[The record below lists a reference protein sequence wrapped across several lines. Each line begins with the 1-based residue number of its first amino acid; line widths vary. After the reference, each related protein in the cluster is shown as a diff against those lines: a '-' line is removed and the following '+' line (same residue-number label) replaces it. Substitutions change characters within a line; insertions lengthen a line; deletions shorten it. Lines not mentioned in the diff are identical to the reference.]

1 MSPWSEINVMRRA
14 DRLTTPMLLG
24 AAMLAACLLPGGR
37 TAAAEAATN
46 VAPQATVK
54 ASSQRT
60 DRLAATF
67 VTDGRVPA
75 AGCKNDDSQ
84 AWAAAKLPLPDGA
97 SLTFEWPEPKRIASV
112 VYYGRTAHG
121 LDLCWKDY
129 EIYADDGAEPV
140 ARGTFQRGH
149 GPQPVPLAKPVT
161 ARTLTLKFLTHYSQK
176 GSPGA
181 SEVQVFT
188 APPQPADLIG
198 TFDTLENVAPRATVT
213 AGSEKGPDY
222 AAAFLVDDTFPVSS
236 SKDDAKQAW
245 AADGTAH
252 PSGVD
257 LTFTWPEP
265 TPIATLVYYA
275 RSAWGADL
283 GWKDYEI
290 RLDDAATPVA
300 KGSFKRGRGPQVVN
314 LPGPTRARTLVLKLL
329 THHAA
334 SGSPGA
340 DEVQIFTAA
349 PPATLLTGVFSALPQ
364 DIRYAYY
371 PSHGIVRF
379 AVPAAPEDAKSWQ
392 AAVVAADGTTVARTD
407 GTLPVPK
414 AGLSLAVPDLPAG
427 AYRLVVTFSGGPE
440 PVTWEGPFE
449 RRQFAWEGQRLGR
462 DDVVIPPFEPLS
474 VTEATVGCVLR
485 KHVHGAAGLWRQV
498 TSAGR
503 DLLAAPVRLEA
514 GGKPVTGDP
523 PTFTTKTPTRVV
535 GTATWQGG
543 TTEFAYDYDGLME
556 ITLRIQPGAIAP
568 LQLVIPL
575 EAAEAWLM
583 HPVTVELRQHF
594 AGRIPAGQGKVWDS
608 SRVPSLVGGRFLP
621 ALFVGGP
628 ERGVCFAADNDRD
641 WITDPAVPAMEIDR
655 AGDTVNLRLNLVAKP
670 TTTTR
675 ERTIRFALQATPAK
689 PMPETPV
696 NWRRWWVTPTPGGSD
711 DVQINFWGGN
721 QYWGGRY
728 FAVSIFP
735 AFEDFGFWEQLA
747 KHRRTGKVE
756 PGYLE
761 AFLAKFEGVAP
772 DDLANLRAHFNEGLR
787 LASTAPP
794 ATADAQPVRY
804 VIPYTNARGC
814 SRENPG
820 FTDTY
825 VDEWQRADVAD
836 PGWEKSERVTRQSRN
851 GAVWYDAEPVDS
863 FVDMALHY
871 HKKMYET
878 FADGV
883 YWDNFF
889 LKPCFVPAEAGGPG
903 YMDDAGV
910 LRPGV
915 NLMAFR
921 ELVKRNAVMM
931 HVMGKRPL
939 SYIHMTNVNVPPILS
954 FGTVNLDWE
963 WRDQGGLARA
973 DMQDR
978 LGADADTSLILAQSL
993 GLHCGNV
1000 SVAINRTHDATRE
1013 WQTRTTLAVCLPH
1026 EIKFDQGGNVTSFVQ
1041 KWLEDFG
1048 YGRPEC
1054 RVHRSW
1060 EAGFPLKTTGANMRA
1075 LVLARD
1081 GRALIALGNY
1091 GPAGKAGQAA
1101 AATATDGP
1109 SLEDYDAAQR
1119 GLKKPAESKQEAAR
1133 AETYTVRLELDL
1145 ASLGLPEDARAWDVE
1160 LAAGPAK
1167 VENPRAIKSPRRPGD
1182 LAAEDAADLDLEE
1195 GNAAQLRRLAPGVFE
1210 LRITTHD
1217 FALIQVGGEPPAK
1230 PAAQKPAKR

>member
-1 MSPWSEINVMRRA
+1 MMQRS

-24 AAMLAACLLPGGR
+24 AAMLAACLPGGR
-37 TAAAEAATN
+37 AAAAEAATN
-46 VAPQATVK
+46 VAPQATVT

-60 DRLAATF
+60 AQLAAKF

-75 AGCKNDDSQ
+75 AGSKNDDGQ

-97 SLTFEWPEPKRIASV
+97 TLTFEWPEPKRIASV

-149 GPQPVPLAKPVT
+149 GPQLVQLKSPVT
-161 ARTLTLKFLTHYSQK
+161 SKKLTLKFLTHYSQK

-222 AAAFLVDDTFPVSS
+222 AAAFLVDDKFPVSS

-252 PSGVD
+252 ANGVD
-257 LTFTWPEP
+257 LTFAWPEP

-314 LPGPTRARTLVLKLL
+314 LPEPMRARKLVLKLL
-329 THHAA
+329 THHAT

-371 PSHGIVRF
+371 PSHGTVRF
-379 AVPAAPEDAKSWQ
+379 AVPAAPEDATLWQ
-392 AAVVAADGTTVARTD
+392 AAVVSASGTTVAQAD
-407 GTLPVPK
+407 GTLPVSK
-414 AGLSLAVPDLPAG
+414 AGVSLAVPDLPAG
-427 AYRLVVTFSGGPE
+427 AYRLVVTFTGGAE

-485 KHVHGAAGLWRQV
+485 KHTHGAAGLWRQV
-498 TSAGR
+498 TSAGH

-514 GGKPVTGDP
+514 GGKPLTGDA
-523 PTFTTKTPTRVV
+523 PTFTTVSPTRVV
-535 GTATWQGG
+535 GTATWKGG

-556 ITLRIQPGAIAP
+556 ITLRIQPGEISP
-568 LQLVIPL
+568 LQLVIPIK
-575 EAAEAWLM
+575 AAEAWLM

-608 SRVPSLVGGRFLP
+608 SRVPNLVGGRFLP

-641 WITDPAVPAMEIDR
+641 WITDPDVPAMEIDR
-655 AGDTVNLRLNLVAKP
+655 VGDTVNLRLNLVAKP

-696 NWRRWWVTPTPGGSD
+696 NWRRWWATATPGGTD
-711 DVQINFWGGN
+711 DVRINFWGGN

-756 PGYLE
+756 PGYME

-772 DDLANLRAHFNEGLR
+772 PDLANLRAHFNEGLR

-794 ATADAQPVRY
+794 NTAETKQVRY

-820 FTDTY
+820 FADTY
-825 VDEWQRADVAD
+825 LDEWQRADVAD
-836 PGWEKSERVTRQSRN
+836 PGWEKSERVTRQSRK

-889 LKPCFVPAEAGGPG
+889 LKPCFVPAEAGGPA
-903 YMDDAGV
+903 YVDDEGA

-921 ELVKRNAVMM
+921 DLVKRNAVMM

-978 LGADADTSLILAQSL
+978 LGADADTALILAQSL
-993 GLHCGNV
+993 GLQSGNV

-1026 EIKFDQGGNVTSFVQ
+1026 EIKFDQGGKATSFVQ

-1048 YGRPEC
+1048 YGRPDC
-1054 RVHRSW
+1054 RVHRYW
-1060 EAGFPLKTTGANMRA
+1060 EEGFPLKTTGANMHA

-1081 GRALIALGNY
+1081 GKALISLGNY
-1091 GPAGKAGQAA
+1091 GPAGKPGQPA
-1101 AATATDGP
+1101 AATATDAP

-1119 GLKKPAESKQEAAR
+1119 GLKKPDEPAKKLAGAAK
-1133 AETYTVRLELDL
+1133 ADTYAVRLELDL
-1145 ASLGLPEDARAWDVE
+1145 AALGLPPDARAFDVE
-1160 LAAGPAK
+1160 LAAGGAK
-1167 VENPRAIKSPRRPGD
+1167 AENPKAIKSPRRAGD
-1182 LAAEDAADLDLEE
+1182 GEAADASDLPLDGEGSSMLE
-1195 GNAAQLRRLAPGVFE
+1195 RLAPGVFT

-1217 FALIQVGGEPPAK
+1217 FALVQIGGEPPAPQPSGRK
-1230 PAAQKPAKR
+1230 K